1 MQPYIN
7 KWKIC
12 HFISHMLMYPW
23 NVFIIQYIRNQKN
36 YKRAGALKKRKTK
49 HLCELGKLV
58 GSHDICV
65 WLLTFFIGIKERL
78 VTACILVELP
88 GDL

>member
-23 NVFIIQYIRNQKN
+23 NVFIIQYTNQKN
-36 YKRAGALKKRKTK
+36 YKRAGALKKKK
-49 HLCELGKLV
+49 NQ
-58 GSHDICV
+58 
-65 WLLTFFIGIKERL
+65 TFMRAWEIGWI
-78 VTACILVELP
+78 A
-88 GDL
+88 